1 MEDYQ
6 QDFYHG
12 IRNLQPFQL
21 INIFARCAG
30 SARDKVKNDKGNP
43 LIA

>member
-12 IRNLQPFQL
+12 ITNLQPFQL
-21 INIFARCAG
+21 IDIFLGCAG
-30 SARDKVKNDKGNP
+30 SARDKVKNEKGDP
-43 LIA
+43 LIS

>member
-12 IRNLQPFQL
+12 IANPRPFQL

-30 SARDKVKNDKGNP
+30 SARDKVKKDKGDP
-43 LIA
+43 FVS